1 MSYIGKIQID
11 GSTLLPIGSTL
22 YGTAS
27 VNTVNSPTGYV
38 ANDGTLANIDTLLT
52 GLTIF
57 VKFSG
62 SNTISS
68 PTLTVGSTQAK
79 YMHRVA
85 GTAIGTSEDT
95 SWPANAIVSFTYDGT
110 YWVMNS
116 TPSANTTYTFSEGST
131 DGTIAVSVNGGTA
144 TDVSVH
150 GLGSAAYT
158 DSTDYA
164 TSAQGTKAD
173 DAMPKSGG
181 EFSGNVT
188 FASGKTLTVNSP
200 TADAHAAS
208 KKYVDDSFSNAIG
221 VATSAM
227 VFKGTI
233 GSQSGATVASL
244 PTTGYVAGWTYRV
257 VGSYTFGSGADAK
270 VCEDGDIII
279 AITSNSSGSSS
290 ITPADWTVAQVN
302 IDGAVTT
309 TGSTSGY
316 IAKFNGTN
324 TITGLAVTNGGTRF
338 LQEDGDWATPTD
350 THYTSSGSADALTS
364 LNLTYNNG
372 TSHTN
377 AVTNSSSTPVQLG
390 EVVSGVLHIKSIYYG
405 TTSVSTGIQVDNS

>member
-1 MSYIGKIQID
+1 M
-11 GSTLLPIGSTL
+11 

-27 VNTVNSPTGYV
+27 ANAASSPTGYV
-38 ANDGTLANIDTLLT
+38 ANNGTLANVDTLLT

-68 PTLTVGSTQAK
+68 PTLAVGSTQAK

-95 SWPANAIVSFTYDGT
+95 SWPANAIVPFTYDGT
-110 YWVMNS
+110 YWVMSS
-116 TPSANTTYTFSEGST
+116 TPDTNTTYTISEGST
-131 DGTIAVSVNGGTA
+131 DGTIAVSVNGGAA

-158 DSTDYA
+158 ASTDYA
-164 TSAQGTKAD
+164 TAAQGTKAD

-181 EFSGNVT
+181 TFTGNVS
-188 FASGKTLTVNSP
+188 FGSGTTLTVPSIDNTSNSN
-200 TADAHAAS
+200 AAATRQ
-208 KKYVDDSFSNAIG
+208 YVDDSFSNAIG

-279 AITSNSSGSSS
+279 AITSNSSGSNS

-338 LQEDGDWATPTD
+338 LQEDGDWATPPD

-377 AVTNSSSTPVQLG
+377 AVTDSSSTPVQLG
-390 EVVSGVLHIKSIYYG
+390 EVVSVVKFCLIY
-405 TTSVSTGIQVDNS
+405 II